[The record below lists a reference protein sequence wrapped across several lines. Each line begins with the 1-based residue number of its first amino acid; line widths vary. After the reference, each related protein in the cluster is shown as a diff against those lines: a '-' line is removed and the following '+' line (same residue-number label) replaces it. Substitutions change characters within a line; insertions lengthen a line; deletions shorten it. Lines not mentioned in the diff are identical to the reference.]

1 LASFYPK
8 TVLTYYPNFPE
19 NIIISRIWEKSG
31 SIFPYRFCMVNSPK
45 KRILLAEDDASM
57 RRFVEVVLHQANY
70 DVSTAEDGLAA
81 MTLIH
86 ENDFDL
92 ILVDAIMPNF
102 SGFDVCRMLR
112 ADEKRNKI
120 PIVILSGLADQS
132 SDTSAQ
138 LANAFLIKD
147 SNLKKNLI
155 KTLQIMIPKMV
166 QA

>member
-1 LASFYPK
+1 MA
-8 TVLTYYPNFPE
+8 VL
-19 NIIISRIWEKSG
+19 K
-31 SIFPYRFCMVNSPK
+31 FPYRQTMVNSPK

-57 RRFVEVVLHQANY
+57 RRFVEITLRKADYEVT
-70 DVSTAEDGLAA
+70 TAEDGLAA
-81 MTLIH
+81 MTLIRK
-86 ENDFDL
+86 NDFDL

-102 SGFDVCRMLR
+102 SGFDVCRMIR
-112 ADEKRNKI
+112 ADEKLSKI

-155 KTLQIMIPKMV
+155 KTLQIMIPQTA

>member
-1 LASFYPK
+1 M
-8 TVLTYYPNFPE
+8 T
-19 NIIISRIWEKSG
+19 KS
-31 SIFPYRFCMVNSPK
+31 SK
-45 KRILLAEDDASM
+45 KLILLAEDDASM
-57 RRFVEVVLHQANY
+57 RRFVEVVLQKANY
-70 DVSTAEDGLAA
+70 EVLTAEDGLAA

-102 SGFDVCRMLR
+102 SGFDVCRMIR

-147 SNLKKNLI
+147 ANLQKNLL
-155 KTLQIMIPKMV
+155 KTLQIMIPQTV
-166 QA
+166 QT

>member
-1 LASFYPK
+1 MQKLGFGK
-8 TVLTYYPNFPE
+8 TAEVYFPDR
-19 NIIISRIWEKSG
+19 NMTKS
-31 SIFPYRFCMVNSPK
+31 SK
-45 KRILLAEDDASM
+45 KLILLAEDDASM
-57 RRFVEVVLHQANY
+57 RRFVEVVLKKANY
-70 DVSTAEDGLAA
+70 EVLTAEDGLTA

-102 SGFDVCRMLR
+102 SGFDVCRILR

-120 PIVILSGLADQS
+120 PLVILSGLADQS

-147 SNLKKNLI
+147 SNLQKNLL
-155 KTLQIMIPKMV
+155 KTLQIMIP
-166 QA
+166 QTIQT